1 MIEGQ
6 NAVAPSL
13 CFASWSSVSNQTNF
27 SSKFHVFN
35 LKLRKRL
42 GMQVPPKYKEFKGEL
57 KKILCMENLYKSIAV
72 NKVEVASIRV
82 IIFKSIV

>member
-1 MIEGQ
+1 
-6 NAVAPSL
+6 
-13 CFASWSSVSNQTNF
+13 
-27 SSKFHVFN
+27 
-35 LKLRKRL
+35 
-42 GMQVPPKYKEFKGEL
+42 MQVPPKYKEFKGEL